1 MRDSER
7 KDWTAYADRRSAG
20 FSIAPRPITPK
31 RSKYGNVRTIVDGHK
46 FHSKLEADRYCELKL
61 LQKAG
66 AILYF
71 LRQVPFDIAK
81 GVIYRCDF
89 LVVST
94 SGIEVED
101 TKGYMSEVSRIKIAA
116 VEERYGIKVRILSR
130 KEVSG

>member
-7 KDWTAYADRRSAG
+7 KDWTSYVNRAAS
-20 FSIAPRPITPK
+20 FSIAPRPIQAK

-46 FHSKLEADRYCELKL
+46 FHSKLEADRYRELKL
-61 LQKAG
+61 LKQAG

-71 LRQVPFDIAK
+71 LRQAPFDLPG